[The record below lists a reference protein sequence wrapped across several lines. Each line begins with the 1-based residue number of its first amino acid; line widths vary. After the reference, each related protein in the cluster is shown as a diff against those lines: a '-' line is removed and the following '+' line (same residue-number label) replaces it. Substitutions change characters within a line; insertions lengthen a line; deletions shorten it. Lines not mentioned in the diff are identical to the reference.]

1 MAHSYNIDSFR
12 CGCEFCAPVP
22 AADRKFEPAQDPR
35 LWHRPVANGRHPL
48 VLGRCFTFEKQN
60 AFICRHVHAPWI
72 NCYSFKP
79 PEGYDSD
86 ADDPDDKDNPV
97 MSLSDFSG
105 GTEIEHEVHRGVV
118 LTLRRDIWRER
129 FVGRVCGIHF
139 GVLADGEEH
148 MYFEVEIVAKL
159 RDDRGHKDCD
169 TWDWAPYLWG
179 PGGCLDHTIVAESTV
194 LRGAYAYKREFYDH
208 VRVNMMCLRKLV
220 DQKRAAPPGYLL
232 IKGEFVKPRRTSR
245 ATTTVDAKIVSG
257 LFDRTTL
264 PDECFKKVVS
274 YMGSLEP
281 RRPWRKPTTRANW
294 KRGDVLT

>member
-48 VLGRCFTFEKQN
+48 VLDRCFTFEKQN

-105 GTEIEHEVHRGVV
+105 GTSSSRASSSSRAGRLARRPRSTRRSFRGSS
-118 LTLRRDIWRER
+118 TGRRSRTSASR
-129 FVGRVCGIHF
+129 RSCP
-139 GVLADGEEH
+139 
-148 MYFEVEIVAKL
+148 
-159 RDDRGHKDCD
+159 
-169 TWDWAPYLWG
+169 TWARWSRA
-179 PGGCLDHTIVAESTV
+179 A
-194 LRGAYAYKREFYDH
+194 RGAR
-208 VRVNMMCLRKLV
+208 LP
-220 DQKRAAPPGYLL
+220 RAPTGS
-232 IKGEFVKPRRTSR
+232 G
-245 ATTTVDAKIVSG
+245 ATCS
-257 LFDRTTL
+257 
-264 PDECFKKVVS
+264 PE
-274 YMGSLEP
+274 
-281 RRPWRKPTTRANW
+281 
-294 KRGDVLT
+294 

>member
-1 MAHSYNIDSFR
+1 MAHSYNVDSFR

-48 VLGRCFTFEKQN
+48 VLDRCFTFEKQN

-86 ADDPDDKDNPV
+86 ADDPDD
-97 MSLSDFSG
+97 
-105 GTEIEHEVHRGVV
+105 
-118 LTLRRDIWRER
+118 
-129 FVGRVCGIHF
+129 
-139 GVLADGEEH
+139 
-148 MYFEVEIVAKL
+148 
-159 RDDRGHKDCD
+159 
-169 TWDWAPYLWG
+169 
-179 PGGCLDHTIVAESTV
+179 
-194 LRGAYAYKREFYDH
+194 
-208 VRVNMMCLRKLV
+208 
-220 DQKRAAPPGYLL
+220 
-232 IKGEFVKPRRTSR
+232 KGEFVKPRRTSR

-281 RRPWRKPTTRANW
+281 RRPWRKAATRANW